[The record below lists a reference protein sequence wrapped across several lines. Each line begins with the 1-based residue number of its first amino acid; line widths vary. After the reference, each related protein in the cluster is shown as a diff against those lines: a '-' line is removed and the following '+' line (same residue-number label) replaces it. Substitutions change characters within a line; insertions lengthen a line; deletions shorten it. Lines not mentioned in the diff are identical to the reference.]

1 MVKQKLVDNL
11 LGMLR
16 KGSLLSVK
24 GYWEVPPDALF
35 NSGSKVGGGISF
47 WYRSLDERKLPGPCL
62 GLEKICSGGSSVLGL
77 GGDGCV

>member
-16 KGSLLSVK
+16 KGSLLFVK

-47 WYRSLDERKLPGPCL
+47 WYRRMRESSLDLALAWRRSAVEAHLC
-62 GLEKICSGGSSVLGL
+62 
-77 GGDGCV
+77 

>member
-35 NSGSKVGGGISF
+35 NSGAKVGGGISF
-47 WYRSLDERKLPGPCL
+47 WYRSLDERKLLDLALAWRRSAEEAHLC
-62 GLEKICSGGSSVLGL
+62 
-77 GGDGCV
+77 